1 LGKVT
6 KKRAKRKIK
15 TQFIFIPF
23 ANSKFCTI
31 FALLKRKFMEKIIM
45 IIEKSK
51 DFYDAYSD
59 NCDGIYAAGDSIEA
73 VKADAM
79 EAVSLIKKNLPDDRW
94 PKQIKGEFEIEWK
107 FDVPSFLEY
116 YGEYLSLAGLERMT
130 GIHQKQLSNYLHRRS
145 VPRQKQADRI
155 INGLH
160 RFAREILSITL

>member
-1 LGKVT
+1 
-6 KKRAKRKIK
+6 
-15 TQFIFIPF
+15 
-23 ANSKFCTI
+23 
-31 FALLKRKFMEKIIM
+31 MEKIIM

-51 DFYDAYSD
+51 DFFDAYSD
-59 NCDGIYAAGDSIEA
+59 NCDGIYAA
-73 VKADAM
+73 
-79 EAVSLIKKNLPDDRW
+79 LIKKNLPEDRW